1 MRKFINK
8 PGDVAMETLEGYL
21 AVTSG
26 RTSRV
31 PGTLGLIRRELTDRV
46 VVLVGGGSGHEPVWL
61 EYVGEGLA
69 DAVCQGDV
77 FAAPDPMSIATVAA
91 AAHRGH
97 GVLFLYGNYAGDRLN
112 FDLAAEEL
120 AADGIVTR
128 TVRVADDVAAAPFDR
143 RDDRRGI
150 AGGYFAT
157 RIAAAAAARG
167 DHLDA
172 VADITQRAVDRT
184 RSIGVAGAGGT
195 IPGSD
200 EPTLVVPDGRLEIGM
215 GMHGEKGVWAG
226 DFLSADATTDKML
239 ELLLTDRPLD
249 GNHPVAVLV
258 NGLGATTRAELL
270 IVSRRLLNCLAEQ
283 AIEVVDTHIG
293 EYATSQE
300 MHGFSISLFELDDE
314 LTQLYHGSVE
324 ATFAGGLA

>member
-8 PGDVAMETLEGYL
+8 SSDVAAETLEGY
-21 AVTSG
+21 AAAHG
-26 RTSRV
+26 ARIARV
-31 PGTLGLIRRELTDRV
+31 PGTLGLIRRDLTDRV

-77 FAAPDPMSIATVAA
+77 FAAPNPMSIVTVAA

-97 GVLFLYGNYAGDRLN
+97 GVLFMYGNYAGDRLN

-120 AADGIVTR
+120 EADGIATR
-128 TVRVADDVAAAPFDR
+128 TVRITDDVASAPLER
-143 RDDRRGI
+143 RNDRRGI

-167 DHLDA
+167 DDLDA
-172 VADITQRAVDRT
+172 VASIAQRAVDHT

-195 IPGSD
+195 VPGSS
-200 EPTLVVPDGRLEIGM
+200 EPTLVVAAGRLEIGM

-226 DFLSADATTDKML
+226 DFLGADATADKML
-239 ELLLTDRPLD
+239 ELLLADRPLD
-249 GNHPVAVLV
+249 RDHAVAVLV

-270 IVSRRLLNCLAEQ
+270 IVSRRLLHRLAEESVDI
-283 AIEVVDTHIG
+283 ADTHIG

-300 MHGFSISLFELDDE
+300 MHGFSITLFELDED
-314 LTQLYHGSVE
+314 LAQLYHRQAH
-324 ATFAGGLA
+324 ATFAGMST